1 MEDVVSHFR
10 KLNGATGW
18 GEWEVDQVELL
29 DFLSDPDV
37 PEVQPLF
44 LIFFWTH
51 VYLGFNLFL
60 NFFIGPRCT

>member
-29 DFLSDPDV
+29 DFLSDPGV
-37 PEVQPLF
+37 PEVQPLS
-44 LIFFWTH
+44 
-51 VYLGFNLFL
+51 
-60 NFFIGPRCT
+60 FISDPAGPGL